1 MAEKKPQC
9 RTRSGAKRNA
19 KGQFEKGTSG
29 NPGGK
34 KKLTEEEKKAIDAL
48 YEKAW
53 PTLVELMN
61 DIETPP
67 RVRVDIAK
75 FVIEQK
81 DGKATQRIAGE
92 AEGAPVIAISMIPP
106 DVTDY
111 VG

>member
-1 MAEKKPQC
+1 MAEKKPQS

-34 KKLTEEEKKAIDAL
+34 KKLTETEKKAIDAL

-53 PTLVELMN
+53 PTLVALMN

-92 AEGAPVIAISMIPP
+92 AEGAPVIAVSMIPA
-106 DVTDY
+106 DVKDY